1 AGFISEMAVFDSLKL
16 RYAMYGIGSI
26 LVCLFMLTGNAYA
39 TDTQVTIVN
48 GTSNNCLP
56 YPSCYEP
63 FEVDISPGS
72 TVTWVNNDTRTHTAT
87 AGTPN
92 YGPVGLF
99 DSGQILPGHSFTQFF
114 GTVGKYQYYDKVD
127 MWPSGVVV
135 VRNDNPT
142 HAELGWVGGS
152 LLITNEGNNA
162 SQGLVVTKQIEN
174 TGGTAANSIIFRL
187 RILNDTGYLFY
198 NNITTANVPAKQS
211 SPVSFVWNNP
221 QSGKYRL
228 NFEAAADNL
237 IGQTNESNDYSSDI
251 ISIPKISV
259 GQEPNPISENF
270 TLGGNAT
277 VPEFSSISYF
287 VLVLSIASVIAI
299 STRSHMRTRI

>member
-1 AGFISEMAVFDSLKL
+1 MDLFDLMKS
-16 RYAMYGIGSI
+16 RHVAYGIGAI
-26 LVCLFMLTGNAYA
+26 LACLFMMTASAYA

-48 GTSNNCLP
+48 GTSNHCLP

-63 FEVDISPGS
+63 YEVDISPGS
-72 TVTWVNNDTRTHTAT
+72 TVTWVNNDNRTHTVT
-87 AGTPN
+87 TGTPN
-92 YGPVGLF
+92 YGPIGLF
-99 DSGQILPGHSFTQFF
+99 DSGQIPPGHSFTQFF
-114 GTVGKYQYYDKVD
+114 GTLGTYQYYDKVD

-142 HAELGWVGGS
+142 HAELGWVNGS
-152 LLITNEGNNA
+152 LLITSEGSNA
-162 SQGLVVTKQIEN
+162 SQGLIVTKQIKN
-174 TGGTAANSIIFRL
+174 TGGTDANSIIFRL
-187 RILNDTGYLFY
+187 KILNDTGYLFY

-237 IGQTNESNDYSSDI
+237 IGQNNESNDYSSDI

-259 GQEPNPISENF
+259 GQEPNLTSENF
-270 TLGGNAT
+270 TLNGNPT
-277 VPEFSSISYF
+277 VPEFGPLSYF
-287 VLVLSIASVIAI
+287 ILVLSIASVLVL
-299 STRSHMRTRI
+299 STRSHLRIRM

>member
-1 AGFISEMAVFDSLKL
+1 MDLFDSLRS
-16 RYAMYGIGSI
+16 RYVVYGIGSI
-26 LVCLFMLTGNAYA
+26 LACLFMLTGSAYA

-48 GTSNNCLP
+48 GTSNHCLP
-56 YPSCYEP
+56 YPSCYKP
-63 FEVDISPGS
+63 FEADISPGS
-72 TVTWVNNDTRTHTAT
+72 TVTWINNDNRTHTVT
-87 AGTPN
+87 TGTPN

-114 GTVGKYQYYDKVD
+114 GTLGKYPYYDKVD

-142 HAELGWVGGS
+142 HAELGWVNGS
-152 LLITNEGNNA
+152 LLITSEGSNA

-174 TGGTAANSIIFRL
+174 TGGTDANSIIFRL
-187 RILNDTGYLFY
+187 EILNDTGYLFY

-221 QSGKYRL
+221 PSGKYQL
-228 NFEAAADNL
+228 NFEAAAGNV

-259 GQEPNPISENF
+259 GQEPNLTSENF
-270 TLGGNAT
+270 TLNGNAA
-277 VPEFSSISYF
+277 VPEFGQLSYFILVSSIAS
-287 VLVLSIASVIAI
+287 VLVLS
-299 STRSHMRTRI
+299 TRSHLRTRM